1 MSHTIQ
7 LPAYSNE
14 RLASLGLDELIELM
28 IADEDR
34 VPRNVIDECAWRGDG
49 MAQHLGGLLL
59 DDEHWKEG
67 LSEGEWWLR
76 LHAVMILGRIASER
90 AGLLLVELMRRMSM
104 EDDKNLQGWCSGYWP
119 ALFANKPESV
129 LPALRALAEDR
140 AMDWYIR
147 ANACDPVIAAADRK
161 GEDVLDAALEWLAG
175 IAADEQEDWEVRLS
189 AGNTLLDFPRAK
201 YRPLLDD
208 LAARQSGWAINFSAE
223 EVSEAFS
230 GVEQKKQ
237 WERFDDPWK
246 LYTPDAIAA
255 RQERWAKEDAQER
268 ERERKQFDGYEGASH
283 FPQPVVRV
291 EPKVGRN
298 DPCPCGSGRKYKKC
312 CLKTAEVAPPDDL
325 TWHRLLRALEELTP
339 ELLKFAEA
347 HFGPGVLSEAWGEFT
362 LWNEE
367 PFTPG
372 TPHMQV
378 FMPWFFHDW
387 RPDPATSMVRPQALD
402 GLTLAEAYLRKK
414 GKQLDPLVARY
425 IGQAGIAPFSFFD
438 VVSCQ
443 PGSGFV
449 LRDIFTGAR
458 FDVTERSGSQHA
470 KPGDIVFGKVVEID
484 RLAVVE
490 GCAPLLFPPIEKT
503 SVIELRSLIDAD
515 RRPLTAATLKEYGTE
530 LLEVYHEI
538 SERLLHPRMPAIQ
551 NTDGDPLEFRRLV
564 FDIESPRAAFD
575 ALKHLCITDGA
586 EDLLTDAVFDSQGNL
601 LQIAFPWQKPGNA
614 KNESWDNTVLGQI
627 KIEGGRLTAEVNSEN
642 REREF
647 RALIDQLLPGKAS
660 YRTTVIQSVEA
671 MLAQAEKD
679 GPTAQA
685 SRDVEDLKSH
695 PEVREKMAEMLREH
709 YRTWPHE
716 KLPALGGLTP
726 LQAVKTRDGRE
737 MVEALLVHLERSAH
751 DADMPL
757 DESIIVD
764 LRKTLGLVQKP
775 LF

>member
-1 MSHTIQ
+1 MNDLAQ
-7 LPAYSNE
+7 LPAYS
-14 RLASLGLDELIELM
+14 GDELANLDLPGMIDLM
-28 IADEDR
+28 IGDEDR
-34 VPRNVIDECAWRGDG
+34 VPRNVIDECARHGDAMVERLSGLVEDSHDWRVE
-49 MAQHLGGLLL
+49 AT
-59 DDEHWKEG
+59 
-67 LSEGEWWLR
+67 GEWWLK
-76 LHAVMILGRIASER
+76 LHAAMMLGLIPTER
-90 AGLLLVELMRRMSM
+90 AGLLLVKFMRRMSRE
-104 EDDKNLQGWCSGYWP
+104 EDDSLQGWFAGYWP
-119 ALFANKPESV
+119 ALFHNKPESV

-147 ANACDPVIAAADRK
+147 ANAIDPVIAAADRQ
-161 GEDVLDAALEWLAG
+161 GQDALDAALEWLAG
-175 IAADEQEDWEVRLS
+175 IAADEQEDWDLRLS
-189 AGNTLLDFPRAK
+189 AANTLLDFPRAQ
-201 YRPLLDD
+201 YRPLLEG
-208 LAARQSGWAINFSAE
+208 LAARQSGWGVHFDRDDVQQAYAAMQDRAE
-223 EVSEAFS
+223 
-230 GVEQKKQ
+230 
-237 WERFDDPWK
+237 WDRFDDPWK
-246 LYTPDAIAA
+246 FYAPGEIAA
-255 RQERWAKEDAQER
+255 RQERWAKEEAQER
-268 ERERKQFDGYEGASH
+268 ERERKQLDGYEGASH

-298 DPCPCGSGRKYKKC
+298 DPCPCGSGKKYKKC
-312 CLKTAEVAPPDDL
+312 CLKAGEVAPPDDL
-325 TWHRLLRALEELTP
+325 TWHRLRRALEELTP

-347 HFGPGVLSEAWGEFT
+347 HFGPGVLTEAWGEFT

-402 GLTLAEAYLRKK
+402 GRTLAEAYLRKK
-414 GKQLDPLVARY
+414 GRQLDPIMARY
-425 IGQAGIAPFSFFD
+425 IGQAGIAPSSFHD
-438 VVSCQ
+438 VVSCR

-449 LRDIFTGAR
+449 LRDIFTGAQ
-458 FDVTERSGSQHA
+458 FDVTEHSGSQQA
-470 KPGDIVFGKVVEID
+470 KPGDILFGKVVEID
-484 RLAVVE
+484 RLAVLE
-490 GCAPLLFPPIEKT
+490 GCAPVRFPPIEKAAI
-503 SVIELRSLIDAD
+503 IELRSLIDAD
-515 RRPLTAATLKEYGTE
+515 KRPLTAATLKEYGTE

-538 SERLLHPRMPAIQ
+538 TERLLHPRMPAIQ
-551 NTDGDPLEFRRLV
+551 NTDGDALEFRRLV

-586 EDLLTDAVFDSQGNL
+586 EDLLADAVFDSQGNL

-660 YRTTVIQSVEA
+660 YRTTVIQSVQA

-679 GPTAQA
+679 GQTAQA
-685 SRDVEDLKSH
+685 SRDVEDLKSL
-695 PEVREKMAEMLREH
+695 PEVRGKMAEMLREH
-709 YRTWPHE
+709 YRTWPNE
-716 KLPALGGLTP
+716 KLPALGGKTP

-757 DESIIVD
+757 EESVIVD